1 MPKKIPTQLEPHA
14 FKPGESGNP
23 SGRPPGPSKQAKRLS
38 LAMVAYARADCPDEW
53 LVDGLGG
60 YKGHG
65 LTVEQVIA
73 LRITHALATNTQ
85 YKNSAL
91 LVETLNRTE
100 GKLASK
106 YVHKSKDE
114 ADDEVTRMSEEELI
128 SYIAGMTQKA
138 NETQKQLT
146 EGTNAEEASQ

>member
-1 MPKKIPTQLEPHA
+1 MA
-14 FKPGESGNP
+14 
-23 SGRPPGPSKQAKRLS
+23 
-38 LAMVAYARADCPDEW
+38 AYARQQCPDEW
-53 LVDGLGG
+53 LIDGLEK

-73 LRITHALATNTQ
+73 LRITHSLATNMQ

-128 SYIAGMTQKA
+128 SYIAGMTQRA
-138 NETQKQLT
+138 AEAQKQLT
-146 EGTNAEEASQ
+146 QGTNAEGN